1 MNRNKVLFVLAVV
14 LSLTLACSLTN
25 NPDAG
30 SGPDGGSAPPD
41 SRLPSPTVIPS
52 APVSIRA
59 GLASLNSYTLVIESN
74 YSGPT
79 LADYSQS
86 HYEIQNSNDLDARVT
101 HTVTTES
108 SEGDYEPYT
117 SDSYSYTI
125 GNAECSGSDVDGW
138 SYVETTP
145 QEAEMQELFSEMMD
159 IVPLIDTPTFV
170 SSELLNGI
178 MTNHFTF
185 RISGLG
191 LTSGAQ
197 VITNQGDYWLAQDGQ
212 YIVRYFLVTET
223 LDPTYQ
229 TTQHME
235 LLIEVKDINQPV
247 NIVFPAG
254 CIP

>member
-30 SGPDGGSAPPD
+30 SRPDGGSAPPD
-41 SRLPSPTVIPS
+41 SRLPSSTEIPS

-59 GLASLNSYTLVIESN
+59 GLASLNSYTLVIELN
-74 YSGPT
+74 FSGPS

-86 HYEIQNSNDLDARVT
+86 HYEIQNSNDLDASVT

-108 SEGDYEPYT
+108 AEGDSEPYT

-138 SYVETTP
+138 SYEESTP
-145 QEAEMQELFSEMMD
+145 QEAEMEELFSEMMD
-159 IVPLIDTPTFV
+159 IVPLIDNPTFV

-185 RISGLG
+185 HISGLG

-197 VITNQGDYWLAQDGQ
+197 VISNQGDYWLAQDGQ

-223 LDPTYQ
+223 LDSTYL
-229 TTQHME
+229 TTQHMDM
-235 LLIEVKDINQPV
+235 LIEVKDH
-247 NIVFPAG
+247 
-254 CIP
+254 